1 MTVETIKRLL
11 DAFYQAKR
19 VRDMLPPLP
28 EGVTPAYIH
37 FLDIVQTLE
46 ARGVRVK
53 ISDISDA
60 LRLPRPGVTRT
71 VKELES
77 RGYLRKIAS
86 QEDGRITYLAV
97 TPEGEALSALYNQRY
112 FQQLAPFLADIS
124 PEDAECTIRT
134 IGKFY
139 QVLCERKDSLV
150 Q

>member
-71 VKELES
+71 VKEMES

>member
-37 FLDIVQTLE
+37 FLDTVQTLE
-46 ARGVRVK
+46 TRGVRVK

-71 VKELES
+71 VKEMEA

-124 PEDAECTIRT
+124 PEDAECTVRT